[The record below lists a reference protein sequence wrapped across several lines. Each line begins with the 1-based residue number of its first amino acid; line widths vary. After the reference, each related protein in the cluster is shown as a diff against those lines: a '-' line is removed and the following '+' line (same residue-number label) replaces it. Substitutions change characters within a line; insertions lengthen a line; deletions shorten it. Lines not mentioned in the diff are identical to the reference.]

1 MLAWC
6 MIQLESPQFLV
17 NWESPQTEVKDYEQ
31 CMQQQCGSQLHV
43 YHFPNGIRDV
53 ILLRVHTFLCFYWRV
68 AFTQFGY
75 QIRVSVF
82 FQDKMYEVDYCSQI
96 FLFKI
101 VNADK
106 MFETK
111 KYFYYGY
118 VSLLIPQMWNHLP
131 FPTQIS
137 YTPSQRHLYLGKNT
151 NSLL

>member
-6 MIQLESPQFLV
+6 MIQLESPQFLL

-75 QIRVSVF
+75 QIWVSVF

-118 VSLLIPQMWNHLP
+118 VYFPLIGRMWNHLP
-131 FPTQIS
+131 FYHTNIA
-137 YTPSQRHLYLGKNT
+137 YTLAATSIFWKKL
-151 NSLL
+151 SL